1 MGKSEKIVPELIRA
15 AAALEDELA
24 NLETLSRA
32 VRKTRLDS
40 EKNILRAAKEL
51 NEALK
56 LPERLAEGLGAL
68 AQAMQQM
75 QARQQAALEPLAAY
89 ATEIQQRRRR
99 LEEHMLAFAALG
111 KAAGEVSSLL
121 QSDRER
127 ALIVD
132 QARGDLAKIAD
143 DARTLFEAARS
154 DDFPEVAREAE
165 ALKQRVAALR
175 RHLDDPRTA
184 PN

>member
-1 MGKSEKIVPELIRA
+1 MGKPEKFVPELMRA

-24 NLETLSRA
+24 KLETLSRT

-40 EKNILRAAKEL
+40 EKNILKAAKEL

-68 AQAMQQM
+68 AAAMQQM
-75 QARQQAALEPLAAY
+75 QSRQQTALEPLAAY
-89 ATEIQQRRRR
+89 ASEIQQRRRR
-99 LEEHMLAFAALG
+99 LEQHMQAFAALG
-111 KAAGEVSSLL
+111 RATGDVSALL

-127 ALIVD
+127 AVVMGEAKGELT
-132 QARGDLAKIAD
+132 KIAA
-143 DARTLFEAARS
+143 DAQALLEAARV

-165 ALKQRVAALR
+165 ALKQRVSALR
-175 RHLDDPRTA
+175 RHLEDPRMA

>member
-1 MGKSEKIVPELIRA
+1 MGKSEKAVPELIRA

-24 NLETLSRA
+24 NLEALTRA

-40 EKNILRAAKEL
+40 EKNILKAAKEL

-68 AQAMQQM
+68 AAAMQQM
-75 QARQQAALEPLAAY
+75 QLRQQAALEPLAAY

-99 LEEHMLAFAALG
+99 LEEHMQAFAALG
-111 KAAGEVSSLL
+111 KAAGEVSNLL
-121 QSDRER
+121 QDERDR
-127 ALIVD
+127 ALVMD
-132 QARGDLAKIAD
+132 RARGELSKIAA
-143 DARTLFEAARS
+143 DAKTLFEAARS

-165 ALKQRVAALR
+165 ALKQRVGALR
-175 RHLDDPRTA
+175 RHLDDPRKA